1 MRCRMDICAVIVT
14 FNRLECLK
22 KALKKYEEQLKRPK
36 YLLIVNNNSSDGT
49 KEYLETWKQEPS
61 EIQKIV
67 LHLPSN
73 TGGAG
78 GFHAGMEKALELD
91 CDWVWVSDDDAY
103 PEPDALKSME
113 DFYESH
119 PLEQR
124 KIAAMCGTIMD
135 YDKKKILLGHHCR
148 SQKVMGVAVMKE
160 VPVEEYHKDFFEL
173 DLVSY
178 VGTAFKVET
187 LKKAGTAREDFFIYS
202 DDWEHSMRVRKYG
215 KIICVP
221 RSVVLHVG
229 ESTAVSKSKEAVWH
243 DYYSTRNIIIALKEH
258 FGSSAAAVRSI
269 CRMLTALSTMNPQKI
284 KIFSTAIDDAYHD
297 RTGIHPVYKPGWKE
311 KK

>member
-1 MRCRMDICAVIVT
+1 MDICAVIVT

-103 PEPDALKSME
+103 PEPDAFEKLNLFEKNNPELMKNTVALCS
-113 DFYESH
+113 
-119 PLEQR
+119 
-124 KIAAMCGTIMD
+124 KVMD
-135 YDKKKILLGHHCR
+135 YEKKYIGLGHRVNEGRVLGVPCLPK
-148 SQKVMGVAVMKE
+148 KVKE
-160 VPVEEYHKDFFEL
+160 TEYKKSYFYFDHL
-173 DLVSY
+173 SY
-178 VGTAFKVET
+178 VGSMIRKSA
-187 LKKAGTAREDFFIYS
+187 LKEAGLVNGDFFIYS
-202 DDWEHSMRVRKYG
+202 DDYEHSIRLG
-215 KIICVP
+215 KVGKFICVTD
-221 RSVVLHVG
+221 SCVCHEG
-229 ESTAVSKSKEAVWH
+229 ESDEIPVLREAVWR
-243 DYYSTRNIIIALKEH
+243 DYYATRNILLALKWH
-258 FGSSAAAVRSI
+258 YGMPAFYFRAG
-269 CRMLTALSTMNPQKI
+269 CRIA
-284 KIFSTAIDDAYHD
+284 TAIKSGNWNKIRIFWAGIQDAKND
-297 RTGIHPVYKPGWKE
+297 IVGIHSVYKPGWKE
-311 KK
+311 KT

>member
-1 MRCRMDICAVIVT
+1 MDICAVIVT

-22 KALKKYEEQLKRPK
+22 KALKKYEEQIKRPK

-173 DLVSY
+173 DLFILMTGSILCECENMGKLYVSLGQLCFMWEKARPCQKAKKRF
-178 VGTAFKVET
+178 GTT
-187 LKKAGTAREDFFIYS
+187 
-202 DDWEHSMRVRKYG
+202 
-215 KIICVP
+215 II
-221 RSVVLHVG
+221 RQEILSLH
-229 ESTAVSKSKEAVWH
+229 
-243 DYYSTRNIIIALKEH
+243 
-258 FGSSAAAVRSI
+258 
-269 CRMLTALSTMNPQKI
+269 
-284 KIFSTAIDDAYHD
+284 
-297 RTGIHPVYKPGWKE
+297 
-311 KK
+311 